1 MIHGLCK
8 CEIEKVWSVMTELT
22 YEKRIGKIQAS
33 VLGEGVRGNRKK
45 IPGRVASSTRTV
57 ATAARKS
64 A

>member
-45 IPGRVASSTRTV
+45 FPGRVAS
-57 ATAARKS
+57 
-64 A
+64 